1 MEGEIG
7 TVILQN
13 AETIRFITSEGQLL
27 PVTEAKVGNQILCYV
42 KSPSGRHFGMEVK
55 EFIVEK

>member
-1 MEGEIG
+1 M
-7 TVILQN
+7 ILQN
-13 AETIRFITSEGQLL
+13 AETIRFITSEGKLL

-42 KSPSGRHFGMEVK
+42 KPPSGRHFGMEVK